1 MKFQDLVNLY
11 EEGRYE
17 DCLSELEVFLV
28 LNPQDIPAL
37 LLKAN
42 VLKELDYQISEEDN
56 NELSLNDFQEV
67 ITIYKTILEIEPNH
81 EAALFGLLET
91 TRFFYKDL
99 DYDEYSSYIERLS
112 VHEDELENLCRFSAD
127 LNYLHEKYA
136 ESIRNINELLAIYE
150 VLYAHDRISKCALL
164 TESVLFKAMILR
176 ENLNQHQ
183 QALAEFKKY
192 KHDILSNNVLLY
204 LDIGQLALEYHDYEM
219 IGWAGVK
226 AVLYGNE
233 DPEVDAEIFKYYERV
248 MDLLNGGLENK
259 QCIYF
264 AIMVQRNFREEL
276 GLDLSD
282 PLIEAKRYIDLY
294 PDWFIPY
301 HFAGTYIL
309 EGGNYD
315 EALPYLAKAVELE
328 GFSITIHRYILTYY
342 HVHKELPEILNWPE
356 DGPIDYFNSGCE
368 FSEFENS
375 IGSPVLDMPLLNYR
389 LQFFKRSYLGF
400 KAYFHENK
408 FEANYFINSQLMS
421 MCCNNYALALS
432 SKRKYDEV
440 IDICKEGLTYS
451 RFWELYNTLADA
463 YFEKGDYEDALI
475 NYHELLDESFK
486 EFDLPNYLRI
496 SAYVTKCEFKLGYI
510 KEAEER
516 LKTISQEYDELIHS
530 ADYASYDEEDL
541 FVTRQAYMEI
551 QNARFDLIN
560 HRGDSE
566 TLKDWQKELENK
578 PDDASNWYMLM
589 QNYFQLEQY
598 DQCIACANNYQATK
612 PIQEMALIDYRKL
625 HYLRGKSYYLLGNY
639 AAALQDLLVA
649 YDSTKSTLVEEES
662 YGDFHLILIHV
673 VRAYFHLRDWEN
685 VIRISQESQEMYAN
699 ENWEEDDDWIEM
711 MLMSAEAS
719 FELSDQETAKQKIQA
734 ILKLFPKHEKA
745 LEKKKAWG
753 SGWLGWLKK

>member
-37 LLKAN
+37 ILKAT
-42 VLKELDYQISEEDN
+42 VLKELDFQNLDEDS
-56 NELSLNDFQEV
+56 NELTLDDFQEV
-67 ITIYKTILEIEPNH
+67 ISIYKSILQLEPNN

-99 DYDEYSSYIERLS
+99 DYDEYASYIERLS
-112 VHEDELENLCRFSAD
+112 IHEDELENVCRFRAD
-127 LNYLHEKYA
+127 LNYLHEKYQ
-136 ESIRNINELLAIYE
+136 ESIGNINELLSIYE

-176 ENLNQHQ
+176 ENLNHHQ
-183 QALAEFKKY
+183 QALAEFRKY

-204 LDIGQLALEYHDYEM
+204 LDIGQLAMEYHDYEM

-233 DPEVDAEIFKYYERV
+233 EPEIDAEIFKFYEQV
-248 MDLLNGGLENK
+248 VSLLNGGLEDK

-282 PLIEAKRYIDLY
+282 PLIEAKRYIQRY

-309 EGGNYD
+309 EGGNHE
-315 EALPYLAKAVELE
+315 EALPYLQKAVELG
-328 GFSITIHRYILTYY
+328 GFSITIHRFILTYY
-342 HVHKELPEILNWPE
+342 EVHKELPEILNWPV
-356 DGPIDYFNSGCE
+356 DGPIDYFNAGCE

-375 IGSPVLDMPLLNYR
+375 IGSPILDMSLLNYR
-389 LQFFKRSYLGF
+389 LQFFERSYLAF
-400 KAYFHENK
+400 KAYFHENQ

-421 MCCNNYALALS
+421 MCCNNYALALN

-440 IDICKEGLTYS
+440 IEICKEGLTYS

-463 YFEKGDYEDALI
+463 YFEKEEYEDALI
-475 NYHELLDESFK
+475 NYHELLDDSFK
-486 EFDLPNYLRI
+486 EFDMPNYLRI

-516 LKTISQEYDELIHS
+516 LRTIAQEYDELIQS
-530 ADYASYDEEDL
+530 SEYADYEEEEL

-566 TLKDWQKELENK
+566 TLKDWQKELESK

-598 DQCIACANNYQATK
+598 DQCIACANNYEATK
-612 PIQEMALIDYRKL
+612 PLQEMALIDYRKL
-625 HYLRGKSYYLLGNY
+625 HYLRGKSYFLIGDFP
-639 AAALQDLLVA
+639 AALKDLLVA
-649 YDSTKSTLVEEES
+649 YDSTKSTLKEEES
-662 YGDFHLILIHV
+662 YGDFHLILLHLIHS
-673 VRAYFHLRDWEN
+673 YFHLQDWEN
-685 VIRISQESQEMYAN
+685 VIRISQESDAMYSS
-699 ENWEEDDDWIEM
+699 ENWEEDDDWNEM
-711 MLMSAEAS
+711 TFMSAEAS
-719 FELSDQETAKQKIQA
+719 FAIGAGEVAKEKIQA
-734 ILKLFPKHEKA
+734 ILKLFPKDEKA
-745 LEKKKAWG
+745 LEKKKAWS
-753 SGWLGWLKK
+753 SGWFGWLKK